1 MTHPLD
7 AYERIYVINLP
18 DRVDRRVEMAD
29 QLDRIGLVLGSPRVR
44 LFKAVRPSD
53 GGGFPSRGARGC
65 FMSHLGV
72 LREATVDRLARVL
85 ILEDDLNF
93 TDDFSERAP
102 AVLAR
107 AASPDCAI
115 FYGGYELEPL
125 SASTAATMEIPPDR
139 VVRTTHFV
147 GFDATAAGAAVP
159 YLEAILR
166 RPPGDPQG
174 GPMHV
179 DGAYSWLRRAH
190 PELRTWAANPPLGHQ
205 RASRTDIHALR
216 WFDRT
221 PLVRDAVDIIRRA
234 RNR

>member
-53 GGGFPSRGARGC
+53 GSGFPSRGAHGC

-72 LREATVDRLARVL
+72 LREAVADRLDRVL

-115 FYGGYELEPL
+115 FYGGYELESL

-147 GFDATAAGAAVP
+147 GFDATAAAAAVP
-159 YLEAILR
+159 YLEAMLR

-179 DGAYSWLRRAH
+179 DGAYSWLRRAY

-221 PLVRDAVDIIRRA
+221 PLVRDAVDIIRRV